1 MKNRVPKPKPT
12 LDSLLASSQVVTGKQ
27 VIEEQKAKAKQL
39 QEFALA
45 AEFEQRNNRE
55 RVK

>member
-1 MKNRVPKPKPT
+1 MKNRVPKPNPT